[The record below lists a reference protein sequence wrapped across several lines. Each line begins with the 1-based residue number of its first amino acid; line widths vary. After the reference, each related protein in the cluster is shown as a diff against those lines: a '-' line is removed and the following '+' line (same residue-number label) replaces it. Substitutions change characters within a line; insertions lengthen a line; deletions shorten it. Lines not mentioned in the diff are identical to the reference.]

1 MNDAP
6 VGRCDFLD
14 VLEESVVVKRPVKV
28 SLRGGDEF
36 TDRVQSVVTEG
47 GEDFVQFA
55 AHGRVAMTQISRAEP
70 TPHAPASYDDKL

>member
-1 MNDAP
+1 MNDTP

-14 VLEESVVVKRPVKV
+14 VLEESVVVRRPVKV

-36 TDRVQSVVTEG
+36 TDQVQSVTTEA

-55 AHGRVAMTQISRAEP
+55 RRGKIAVTQISRAEP